1 MRLGIAAGLSAELRP
16 ITARRI
22 PIGEVIAVTDNIL
35 LVLSGIGER
44 RARAAGRTLVR
55 HGARALL
62 SWGTAAALQ
71 PPLRPGDLLIP
82 TTLIGPERRTREV
95 DRAWHA
101 QVCEQLAAQLP
112 ICSAPLAQTT
122 TVLTDTQA
130 KQALARDT
138 GAVAADMESVALAG
152 MAAESRLP
160 FLAIRAVSDEVSATI
175 PESLAAAVDASGRL
189 SPAACLGE
197 VVLRPWRWPA
207 LMRLARG
214 LRAARNT
221 LEQVFRGAGGHLPPQ
236 G

>member
-44 RARAAGRTLVR
+44 RARAAGRALVQ

-71 PPLRPGDLLIP
+71 EPLRPGDLLIP
-82 TTLIGPERRTREV
+82 TALIGPDRRPHEV
-95 DRAWHA
+95 DRPWHA
-101 QVCEQLAAQLP
+101 QVCERLASQLP
-112 ICSAPLAQTT
+112 ICSAPLAQATE
-122 TVLTDTQA
+122 VLTEPAA
-130 KQALARDT
+130 KRALARDT

-175 PESLAAAVDASGRL
+175 PGPVAAAVDASGRL
-189 SPAACLGE
+189 PPAACLSE

-207 LMRLARG
+207 LMHLARG
-214 LRAARNT
+214 FRAARNT
-221 LEQVFRGAGGHLPPQ
+221 LEQVFRCAGGHLPPPR
-236 G
+236 

>member
-35 LVLSGIGER
+35 LVLSGMGER

-82 TTLIGPERRTREV
+82 TTLIGPERRALPV

-101 QVCEQLAAQLP
+101 QVCDQLAAQLP

-152 MAAESRLP
+152 MAAENRLP
-160 FLAIRAVSDEVSATI
+160 FLAPYARSRTRSPRPYPSPWRRPWTRA
-175 PESLAAAVDASGRL
+175 DAF
-189 SPAACLGE
+189 P
-197 VVLRPWRWPA
+197 LRPAWVRWCCAHGDGP
-207 LMRLARG
+207 R
-214 LRAARNT
+214 
-221 LEQVFRGAGGHLPPQ
+221 
-236 G
+236 